1 MNIMIIDTETANG
14 LDCPLP
20 YDIGYAIVNDETG
33 ETLIERSFVVAEIF
47 LDKEL
52 MTSAYYAE
60 KVPQYWEDIKAGK
73 REMKRVRNIRRIISD
88 DMTEFEVRAVG
99 AYNMGFDR
107 RAVKNDIR
115 FITASYFRW
124 FFPYNVEYFDIWN
137 MACTSIL
144 RTPEYIEFCLDN
156 DLITAK
162 GNILTSAEAVYKFL
176 IGDASFTESHTG
188 LEDVKIETAIYF
200 AVKKS
205 GMTFDNSVKGAP
217 WMKVKSYY
225 KSYKEMGE

>member
-1 MNIMIIDTETANG
+1 MNILIVDTETANG
-14 LDCPLP
+14 LEAPMP
-20 YDIGYAIVNDETG
+20 YDLGYCIIDENFNV
-33 ETLIERSFVVAEIF
+33 LVERSFVISEIF
-47 LDKEL
+47 FDHE
-52 MTSAYYAE
+52 MMASAFYAE
-60 KVPQYWEDIKAGK
+60 KMPQYWQDIKDKK
-73 REMKRVRNIRRIISD
+73 RKIVRACTARRIVWE
-88 DMTEFEVRAVG
+88 DMKKYNVKEVG
-99 AYNMGFDR
+99 AYNMSFDR
-107 RAVKNDIR
+107 RAIKNDIR
-115 FITASYFRW
+115 FITGSSLRW
-124 FFPYNVEYFDIWN
+124 FFPYDTKYFDIWN

-188 LEDVKIETAIYF
+188 LEDVRIETAIYF

-217 WMKVKSYY
+217 WMKVRSYY